1 MAPAQRRA
9 QPKQNSPEC
18 HAPPPIRRKRLLIR
32 QTRCGGVV
40 RVPAPGPPSGS
51 GAPTTPSMARPLPA
65 SGSGCVGWCEPAAG
79 CRRRRKGAGS
89 HLRMNSRSIRQNRH
103 RSPIRQGRCS
113 SCTKMERTHRRS
125 KTYELQED
133 RSARPLSTRLRKSP
147 SWRHVSR
154 AAGFDAYPYERLRLG
169 RVNPAPS
176 GGKYLMIRAAS
187 PDIFIALHH
196 AEYVCNSPSYPLP
209 ILATRML
216 LRNMRRQRQ
225 GFPGDRTGARYATAP
240 TGSGPPR

>member
-65 SGSGCVGWCEPAAG
+65 SGSGCVGWCEPG
-79 CRRRRKGAGS
+79 RRVSPEMKRGRANELTLDQTEQAS
-89 HLRMNSRSIRQNRH
+89 LTNSTRPVFELH
-103 RSPIRQGRCS
+103 
-113 SCTKMERTHRRS
+113 KMERTHRRS

-196 AEYVCNSPSYPLP
+196 AEYVCNPPSYPLP